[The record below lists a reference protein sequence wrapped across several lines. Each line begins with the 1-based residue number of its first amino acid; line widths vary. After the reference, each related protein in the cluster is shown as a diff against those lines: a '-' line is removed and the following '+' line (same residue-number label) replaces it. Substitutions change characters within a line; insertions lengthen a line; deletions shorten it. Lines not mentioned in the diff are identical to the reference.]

1 MCSRLEL
8 FKRREYLYHL
18 STEQKI
24 KRCLPYLKCQEQGCK
39 CLTWKLSTDKVQAE
53 SGTCKYCGH
62 VHSTFTAEGDLA
74 WLDLAVQM
82 VEDVEH
88 LYILCANESDC
99 ETRHLYF
106 CILKR
111 VRKALV
117 NRVKPTFDDPPPFE
131 RPSIETAV
139 RSVLLRHYVRDN
151 RELESIAKL
160 GKLFLAFANA
170 WKMGYPILRANRH
183 ENRTGYRLIYM
194 RWMCH
199 CYVPQFCFSL
209 PYCSPTSA
217 FGKNFL
223 VAVLPEL
230 KRKLIEKV
238 MHENTTA
245 YGLDKKQQVILPLVK
260 FISHLEDEAHNPSC
274 PWWDTYSHSI
284 PFLSNTYLPGAQ
296 SPSLNED
303 SMLRSPLQQNK
314 VAIKESSPQDCAQF
328 SGDQHFTSTTK
339 AEDTVLQR
347 RASVRLRNQSQQEC
361 RASSSS
367 QMKLDEHGISA
378 NQGESADDT
387 HLLSKR
393 PRMSVPGDINPL
405 ELQQV
410 LREITTQPNSGVEP
424 TPFHTLHSYHATR
437 DAAARREESTG
448 NIEFHIVNNSLNHNQ
463 TPQTYIWLLELLN
476 VFALQLPRMPKEYIA
491 RLVFDPKHKNL
502 ILLKVSEAGEKHA
515 IGGISFRMFP
525 SQGFTEIVFCAV
537 IFNEQVKGYGTQM
550 MNHLKDYHVQHGIFH
565 FLTYAD
571 SFATGYFR
579 KQGFSREIRLT
590 RQAYHGYI
598 KEYEGATLMGCE
610 LYPNIVYTN
619 FSEMIGHQKQIIN
632 RLSERRKDSLG
643 KSFPGIP
650 ARVFRNGPLQLHQVP
665 GLLEAGCAPAHWSK
679 KDEPDFISQTACLSN
694 DVGRPTDGTDSVDQ
708 TAFGTI
714 EVLDPTSSQRKLR
727 RRCAQASPAV
737 PRLSALSKPTK
748 FSLRSTRRG
757 ALTSKPSDTL
767 SANDSVNKL
776 GSNDVNELATQLRP
790 VLTALRNHILAAPFQ
805 RPVTSAEAPDYHDI
819 IIFPMDLGTMW
830 DRLKSRYY
838 TTRALFVADMM
849 RIFHNCRV
857 YNQPESYLV
866 KCANTLERFFINR
879 MKEVNLWQ

>member
-8 FKRREYLYHL
+8 FKRREYLCHL

-39 CLTWKLSTDKVQAE
+39 CLTWKLSMDKVQAE
-53 SGTCKYCGH
+53 SGNCKYCGH
-62 VHSTFTAEGDLA
+62 VHSTFTAEEDLA

-88 LYILCANESDC
+88 LYILCASESDC

-117 NRVKPTFDDPPPFE
+117 NRVKPIFDDPPPFE
-131 RPSIETAV
+131 RPSIETTV

-160 GKLFLAFANA
+160 CKLFLAFANA
-170 WKMGYPILRANRH
+170 WKMGYPILRANKH

-209 PYCSPTSA
+209 PYYTPTSA

-230 KRKLIEKV
+230 KRKLIEKI

-245 YGLDKKQQVILPLVK
+245 FGLDKKQQVILPLVK

-274 PWWDTYSHSI
+274 TWWDTHSHSI
-284 PFLSNTYLPGAQ
+284 PFLSNAYLPGAQ
-296 SPSLNED
+296 SPSHNED
-303 SMLRSPLQQNK
+303 SMLRIPLQQSK
-314 VAIKESSPQDCAQF
+314 VAIKESFPQDGGQF

-339 AEDTVLQR
+339 AEDIVLQR

-361 RASSSS
+361 RTSLSS
-367 QMKLDEHGISA
+367 QMKLEEHGISA

-387 HLLSKR
+387 HILSKR

-410 LREITTQPNSGVEP
+410 LQEITAQPNSGVEP

-463 TPQTYIWLLELLN
+463 PPQTYIWLLELLN

-537 IFNEQVKGYGTQM
+537 IFNEQVK
-550 MNHLKDYHVQHGIFH
+550 
-565 FLTYAD
+565 
-571 SFATGYFR
+571 
-579 KQGFSREIRLT
+579 
-590 RQAYHGYI
+590 
-598 KEYEGATLMGCE
+598 
-610 LYPNIVYTN
+610 
-619 FSEMIGHQKQIIN
+619 IISC
-632 RLSERRKDSLG
+632 LIERRKDSLG

-650 ARVFRNGPLQLHQVP
+650 ARLFRNGPLQLHQVP
-665 GLLEAGCAPAHWSK
+665 GLLESGCAPAHWSK
-679 KDEPDFISQTACLSN
+679 KDEPDFVLQTACLSN
-694 DVGRPTDGTDSVDQ
+694 DVGKLTDGTDSVDQ

-714 EVLDPTSSQRKLR
+714 EVSDPTGSQRKLR
-727 RRCAQASPAV
+727 RRCVQAYPAV
-737 PRLSALSKPTK
+737 PRLNAMAKPTK
-748 FSLRSTRRG
+748 FPVRSTRRG
-757 ALTSKPSDTL
+757 SLTNIPLDTL
-767 SANDSVNKL
+767 SANDSVNKI

-790 VLTALRNHILAAPFQ
+790 ILTALRNHILAAPFQ

-838 TTRALFVADMM
+838 TTKALFIADMM

-866 KCANTLERFFINR
+866 KCANTLERFFINQ